1 MKAKLFLVA
10 VAVLAIQDA
19 SADWMAKAA
28 YDPVKDE
35 SHCVVESPV
44 QTIDDGYQDTE
55 VFLRLDST
63 TLMVMTRSNI
73 DTDDPDIGVRVDKY
87 ELIGPDRV
95 YLEQN
100 IVFEKEI
107 SKIVQQFKEGRR
119 ATFTL
124 KFWPS
129 YPDTGTKTATFSLL
143 GFTDAYADMPNCGQ

>member
-10 VAVLAIQDA
+10 VTVLANQAA
-19 SADWMAKAA
+19 SADWTAKAA

-44 QTIDDGYQDTE
+44 QTIADGYQDTE
-55 VFLRLDST
+55 LFLRLDSR
-63 TLMVMTRSNI
+63 TLMVMTRSNV

-87 ELIGPDRV
+87 ELISPDRV

-100 IVFEKEI
+100 IVFEKDI
-107 SKIVQQFKEGRR
+107 SKIIGQFKEGRR

-129 YPDTGTKTATFSLL
+129 YPDTGEKTVTFSLL
-143 GFTDAYADMPNCGQ
+143 GFTDAYADLPNCGE

>member
-1 MKAKLFLVA
+1 MKAKLILLA
-10 VAVLAIQDA
+10 VTVLASQVA
-19 SADWMAKAA
+19 SADWTAKVA

-55 VFLRLDST
+55 VFVRLDST

-73 DTDDPDIGVRVDKY
+73 DADDPDVGVRVDKH
-87 ELIGPDRV
+87 ELIKPDSI

-100 IVFEKEI
+100 VVFEKDI
-107 SKIVQQFKEGRR
+107 SNIIEQFKEGHR

-124 KFWPS
+124 KFWPT
-129 YPDTGTKTATFSLL
+129 YPDTGAKTATFSLI
-143 GFTDAYADMPNCGQ
+143 GFTKAYAKLPDCG

>member
-1 MKAKLFLVA
+1 MKAKLILVA
-10 VAVLAIQDA
+10 VAVLASHVA
-19 SADWMAKAA
+19 SANWTAKVD

-63 TLMVMTRSNI
+63 TLMVMTRSNV
-73 DTDDPDIGVRVDKY
+73 DADNPDAGVRVDKH
-87 ELIGPDRV
+87 ELIKPDSV

-100 IVFEKEI
+100 VVFEKDI
-107 SKIVQQFKEGRR
+107 SNIIEQFKEGRR

-124 KFWPS
+124 KFWPT
-129 YPDTGTKTATFSLL
+129 YPDTGAKTATFSLI
-143 GFTDAYADMPNCGQ
+143 GFTKAYAKLPDCG